1 MTEQW
6 LLSEINKLIQNRKRV
21 VLLDPI
27 GRCNFVLSIL
37 KEKEINILQTD
48 SSLQERWKQE
58 KEELLLRHR
67 AETVLKTS
75 QWCFML
81 PDPPPQENQSC
92 LFDYCFT
99 PGFLYL
105 SHSQD

>member
-37 KEKEINILQTD
+37 KEKEINIVQTD

-58 KEELLLRHR
+58 KEELLLRHQ
-67 AETVLKTS
+67 AETVFKDKPVVFYVTR
-75 QWCFML
+75 
-81 PDPPPQENQSC
+81 PQEKLSF

-99 PGFLYL
+99 HRCLDL
-105 SHSQD
+105 SHPQD